1 MVSTEDQSQTLV
13 VANNNWIEQQCRARR
28 MRMTPQRRLVACVL
42 AEAYDHPDV
51 MELRRRISHRRD
63 IRVSLATLYRT
74 LKLLTEAGII
84 ERHSF
89 GGSRARYEGT
99 PTTHH
104 DHLID
109 LVSGKVV
116 NFQSDEIERLIAE
129 TASHLGYELVAYRL
143 ELRAVPLEA
152 VSAAKLS
159 ASPNHFAPA

>member
-1 MVSTEDQSQTLV
+1 
-13 VANNNWIEQQCRARR
+13 
-28 MRMTPQRRLVACVL
+28 
-42 AEAYDHPDV
+42 

-74 LKLLTEAGII
+74 LKLLTAAGII

-116 NFQSDEIERLIAE
+116 NFQSDEIERLIAD
-129 TASHLGYELVAYRL
+129 TAAHLGYELVAYRL
-143 ELRAVPLEA
+143 ELHAVPLEA
-152 VSAAKLS
+152 VSVAKLS
-159 ASPNHFAPA
+159 ASPNHLAPA